1 MAIVKWGFRR
11 FYSSQQAV
19 SEISELVA
27 GSNVQQSERSSAA
40 SVTSK
45 KPIRGK
51 VAIAARKKTL
61 ESFVDKYRA
70 MNQGKFPTPSGA
82 KKEVGGSYYFV
93 KKIIQEMEYNVKVSS
108 VEKEPV
114 KDDKRKTITKEIAIE
129 SSSES
134 QEVLDSQITMDQ
146 KFYED
151 RGLESVK
158 VSSVEKEPVKD
169 DKSKPI
175 TKELAIESSSEN
187 QEVLDSQITMD
198 QKIYEDRGL
207 ESVKVSSVGKE
218 LGDNFAFKDSESTPE
233 KQHDEIQN
241 ITSDIP
247 EQQKDEESKSEQQH
261 DETQNITSEI
271 PEQQKDEDSEAE
283 QQHDEIQ
290 NITSDMP
297 GPQKEES
304 KAEKQHETQ
313 NIKSDIPEQ
322 QKDEELKA
330 EQNHDKIQNITSD
343 MPQQQKIEVLE
354 AEKHHHETQY
364 ITSDMPDDESKPEK
378 HHDETQN
385 IASDVPEQ
393 QKDEFREKPSLWGNL
408 KMLATGLINIW
419 KK

>member
-11 FYSSQQAV
+11 FYSSRQSV

-51 VAIAARKKTL
+51 VAIAARKKML

-70 MNQGKFPTPSGA
+70 MNQGKFPTPSSA

-93 KKIIQEMEYNVKVSS
+93 KKVLQEMEYNIKVSS
-108 VEKEPV
+108 VEKESV
-114 KDDKRKTITKEIAIE
+114 EENKSKTIMKELAIE

-134 QEVLDSQITMDQ
+134 QEGLDSQITMDQ

-151 RGLESVK
+151 RGLESVSNLDTNFDFK
-158 VSSVEKEPVKD
+158 EGLQPSTSNADTGNSNVTRDDTLDIVTECHDRQGQLHEKLEQNLKD
-169 DKSKPI
+169 
-175 TKELAIESSSEN
+175 ES
-187 QEVLDSQITMD
+187 L
-198 QKIYEDRGL
+198 
-207 ESVKVSSVGKE
+207 
-218 LGDNFAFKDSESTPE
+218 LGDNFAFKDSDSTAA
-233 KQHDEIQN
+233 KRHDEIQN

-247 EQQKDEESKSEQQH
+247 EQQKDEKSKAEQH
-261 DETQNITSEI
+261 DEAQNISSEI
-271 PEQQKDEDSEAE
+271 PEQQKDEESETE
-283 QQHDEIQ
+283 QHDEIQ

-330 EQNHDKIQNITSD
+330 EQKHDKIQNITSD
-343 MPQQQKIEVLE
+343 MP
-354 AEKHHHETQY
+354 EK
-364 ITSDMPDDESKPEK
+364 
-378 HHDETQN
+378 
-385 IASDVPEQ
+385 
-393 QKDEFREKPSLWGNL
+393 QKDEEFREKPSLWGNL